1 MANAAAHRTPG
12 LTPKGAIG
20 RRQFMAYGT
29 GIIGAVIA
37 SIVGVPIINYFI
49 SPALGRSQATAE
61 SVWKELGVISQF
73 PVGVPTKVEY
83 SLTQKIGW
91 EVVETKR
98 AVWVVNQ
105 GDSKV
110 TVYNNRCT
118 HLGCAVYHDEK
129 ANTLNS
135 PCHGGVF
142 RVSDGK
148 VMEGPPPR
156 ALDTMPVKVEN
167 GRISIVY
174 KDFRVG
180 ITEKIEL

>member
-1 MANAAAHRTPG
+1 MANTIAHTTPSS
-12 LTPKGAIG
+12 TPKGAIG

-29 GIIGAVIA
+29 GVIGAVIA
-37 SIVGVPIINYFI
+37 SIVGIPIINYFI
-49 SPALGRSQATAE
+49 SPALGHSQATAKSE
-61 SVWKELGVISQF
+61 WKEMGVISQF

-83 SLTQKIGW
+83 SEIQKTGW
-91 EVVETKR
+91 EVAEARKT
-98 AVWVVNQ
+98 VWVVNQ
-105 GDSKV
+105 GNGQV
-110 TVYNNRCT
+110 TAYNPRCT

-148 VMEGPPPR
+148 VLAGPPPR
-156 ALDTMPVKVEN
+156 ALDTLPVKVEN
-167 GRISIVY
+167 GHISVIY

-180 ITEKIEL
+180 TTEKIEL